1 MGNKGQPAGNG
12 RGSKA
17 SPSGGWKPS
26 RASWLGMV
34 AVVTLAA
41 IVLAL
46 GTVIAAESSTPDTA
60 GGIAT
65 EANTSSVTVSP
76 TTIGSSWSM
85 APSDDEDTIVSATDV
100 APNTV
105 SASMVFAPR

>member
-1 MGNKGQPAGNG
+1 MTNMGQPAGNG
-12 RGSKA
+12 LGSTT
-17 SPSGGWKPS
+17 SRMGGWTPS

-46 GTVIAAESSTPDTA
+46 GTVIAAESSTPDAA
-60 GGIAT
+60 GATAT
-65 EANTSSVTVSP
+65 ESLTSSVLVSP
-76 TTIGSSWSM
+76 TTIGTSWSM
-85 APSDDEDTIVSATDV
+85 APSDAGEAIISSTDM

-105 SASMVFAPR
+105 SASMVLAPR